1 MEAFKDE
8 FSDPYVFEQ
17 ISGMVKDSMSFNI
30 DSHILS
36 NTCQNPALKRH
47 VTKLVMPTLTLFQQ
61 MKSNDK
67 DIIDKSTALSWIYVG
82 LLQLHLLLPS
92 SPLDPAQKPLV
103 KSMQLDHRIL
113 DLKTKL
119 TLNGWESKLNF
130 CFDVPNPNDALKLKD
145 EINHVVE
152 RREKFKKKSVQ
163 RPDNVANF
171 VDLYREMHS
180 FANTIGNID
189 KVLELAKSITS
200 DGEIKKNSLLRSKEQ
215 NWQTS
220 ACAFCA
226 RIYSKFQSYEDIV
239 IPFLNAV
246 RAIQH
251 GLRKLIGMQN
261 NKELLSFQKLLKNV
275 VNTFLHYPNGN
286 LKDISWL
293 SNETY
298 VEKINKAL
306 SLFTK
311 KFEDDSNFSIKQ
323 PKISNDSFSMQLA
336 TMAHLELMGRMQSSS
351 NKVNNI
357 CAKQIMKIFFSIVEK
372 WKNSIIEDENEL
384 RAKNINSIMESEEEK
399 TEKCYRKL
407 FPDHSRE
414 FLEII
419 NQVENK

>member
-1 MEAFKDE
+1 MFYAEIIISKSEASIIRWIFLNVMEAFKDE

-92 SPLDPAQKPLV
+92 SSLDPAQKPLV

-113 DLKTKL
+113 DLKTKI
-119 TLNGWESKLNF
+119 TLNGCESKLNF

-163 RPDNVANF
+163 RPDNEANF

-226 RIYSKFQSYEDIV
+226 RIYSKFQSYEDTV
-239 IPFLNAV
+239 TPF
-246 RAIQH
+246 
-251 GLRKLIGMQN
+251 
-261 NKELLSFQKLLKNV
+261 
-275 VNTFLHYPNGN
+275 
-286 LKDISWL
+286 
-293 SNETY
+293 
-298 VEKINKAL
+298 
-306 SLFTK
+306 
-311 KFEDDSNFSIKQ
+311 
-323 PKISNDSFSMQLA
+323 
-336 TMAHLELMGRMQSSS
+336 
-351 NKVNNI
+351 
-357 CAKQIMKIFFSIVEK
+357 
-372 WKNSIIEDENEL
+372 
-384 RAKNINSIMESEEEK
+384 
-399 TEKCYRKL
+399 
-407 FPDHSRE
+407 
-414 FLEII
+414 
-419 NQVENK
+419 